1 MLIIGDNFSYQGQDP
16 LDARLVTQSLTT
28 LLAIPNYTIYD
39 GIQVYVLSEKKYYVY
54 DSNNTNDPVLGKWK
68 EFEANGSSNVP
79 DILKYSKAFT
89 VEVNKDETVS
99 FADLSGVTNIAD
111 LKVNQLVNDITG
123 IIAKVISIDTTNNQV
138 QIRVLSKDTII
149 KNDTIKYNGTLD
161 AEIDKVQ
168 TINYADVDTTEAI
181 ADFST
186 NNLIY
191 DENGILAK
199 VLNKDTTNN
208 ELTVIPIT
216 LSIAIGSHE
225 VYLTNST
232 INPKISSQTTI
243 NFTDLVTSKLITD
256 IEKTQLVYDMEGTLA
271 KIDSIDITTN
281 TLVVTTINTSSDKSV
296 KIYKYLGTNLSK
308 VPDFKSSIDYADLD
322 TTQLLNTIKVD
333 ELVYDEDGTLAKI
346 VMVDVPNAQLLVQ
359 TLTASGMP
367 YAPILKELVIKD
379 GGTGY
384 AVNDII
390 EANNVPGVFG
400 KITDV
405 DTNGS
410 ILSIVT
416 TTSTTVSTTG
426 TGAVVDYDT
435 VIYGAYGKNW
445 APLSNTSSSVAQIVT
460 ESFTYESG
468 FNYEITNGGTGY
480 VVGDIVN
487 VSGNMIEVTKV
498 NSGVVEEV
506 RWSREI
512 APSTTGTGLTLN
524 VTSSNDSFIIPTDVW
539 NNSQRNSYDLTND
552 DGANVEFNR
561 LDGITQKC
569 AAGDGSIYKFTFDSI
584 NGVIYQEKTEIDSG
598 TGIGPFVPYKNYKK
612 DELVINDNIIYIC
625 KDDHMADA
633 TLGDDIS
640 HWTEMRK
647 TITSGNRYVRFQV
660 PKQTHAVNNWFD
672 ITNMEYLEGDQS
684 LITPDKLIAP
694 VDGLYYFNV
703 SMAHTM
709 RSGTDQSSIIQLG
722 KNGSTDPID
731 KVGSTMSSGKWSTQ
745 SSLSGLI
752 HLKANDYISIKGYYT
767 VLPKTGG
774 YPSEFGLLSEDRS
787 DNLVAEADI
796 ATDSSWTTRFAKNTF
811 IPIDFKNTS
820 NPGII
825 ALDGTIT
832 LPEDGSY
839 IIDLDMIKTNLT
851 TAGDIYTY
859 IKDSSGNYI
868 GNNTQSASTQYLA
881 ASLTKI
887 ITGKKGDT
895 FSLTTCK
902 DIEYTQITKIED
914 AKVRLFKIKSVDY
927 HIDSHDLYK
936 DSGSELSYE
945 DWVANKLKNE
955 QLTVTAIINTNTS
968 ISTSP
973 TLLPI
978 TYESGET
985 SMLNGN
991 KFIAPV
997 SGFYNITVNSIN
1009 TSGTGQK
1016 LLGIKK
1022 NDSTETWNNQLTF
1035 GTSLSHRISGLSH
1048 SVYLNKNDFLTIIVT
1063 SENTSVVNAPSST
1076 SQKECN
1082 KITFTL
1088 INVGITSSYDI
1099 NKPHLWP
1106 VNTEINFGDGL
1117 YGRRYKVVSLLP
1129 ATSSG
1134 ISDNIIDSTISFNN
1148 TKFVNYGGRVTGYNG
1163 LEWAIPINWQNA
1175 KSTVFIDSNNN
1186 KLNFMLESLPVG
1198 QVCTNLDMWFTY
1210 TK

>member
-89 VEVNKDETVS
+89 VEVNKDETIL
-99 FADLSGVTNIAD
+99 FADLSGVTNISD
-111 LKVNQLVNDITG
+111 LKVNQLVNDIAG

-346 VMVDVPNAQLLVQ
+346 VMMDVPNAQLLVQ

-384 AVNDII
+384 AINDVI

-480 VVGDIVN
+480 AVGDIVN

-552 DGANVEFNR
+552 EGATVEFNR

-569 AAGDGSIYKFTFDSI
+569 SAGDGSIYKFTFDST

-598 TGIGPFVPYKNYKK
+598 NGIGPFVPYKNYKK
-612 DELVINDNIIYIC
+612 DDIIINDNTIYIC
-625 KDDHMADA
+625 KDDHTASA
-633 TLGDDIS
+633 TLGDDGS
-640 HWTEMRK
+640 HWKELRK
-647 TITSGNRYVRFQV
+647 AMSSGSRYVKFTI
-660 PKQTHAVNNWFD
+660 PKQTKPVNSWNTIND
-672 ITNMEYLEGDQS
+672 LTYEEGDQS
-684 LITPDKLIAP
+684 LLASDKLIAP
-694 VDGLYYFNV
+694 VSGLYYFNV
-703 SMAHTM
+703 SCIQIDTAVSNKHSIT
-709 RSGTDQSSIIQLG
+709 RVVNNTDANVVGLSQSSGNWQVQP
-722 KNGSTDPID
+722 TC
-731 KVGSTMSSGKWSTQ
+731 
-745 SSLSGLI
+745 SGLVS
-752 HLKANDYISIKGYYT
+752 LKAGDSLRIESYY
-767 VLPKTGG
+767 VHMPSTGG
-774 YPSEFGLLSEDRS
+774 YTSEFGLLSEDRS

-796 ATDSSWTTRFAKNTF
+796 ATDSSWTTKFAKNTF

-868 GNNTQSASTQYLA
+868 GNNTQTASTQYLS

-936 DSGSELSYE
+936 DSGSSLSYE
-945 DWVANKLKNE
+945 DWITNKLKNE
-955 QLTVTAIINTNTS
+955 QLTVTVKPTYDQSFTTDNITIKTYTYVSGESSMFKDGMKFVAPISGLYNLNVNPISKDTAVPKSFAIIKKNALDASWDYGISLIESTSTAWTGS
-968 ISTSP
+968 ISTTTWLEKGDYLTVGYRSNEGSFSVIQQP
-973 TLLPI
+973 TLI
-978 TYESGET
+978 DT
-985 SMLNGN
+985 
-991 KFIAPV
+991 A
-997 SGFYNITVNSIN
+997 
-1009 TSGTGQK
+1009 
-1016 LLGIKK
+1016 
-1022 NDSTETWNNQLTF
+1022 
-1035 GTSLSHRISGLSH
+1035 
-1048 SVYLNKNDFLTIIVT
+1048 
-1063 SENTSVVNAPSST
+1063 
-1076 SQKECN
+1076 
-1082 KITFTL
+1082 TFTL
-1088 INVGITSSYDI
+1088 INAGITSNYDA
-1099 NKPHLWP
+1099 NKPNTWP
-1106 VNTEINFGDGL
+1106 ANTEINLGDGL
-1117 YGRRYKVVSLLP
+1117 FGYRFKTNSITDRS
-1129 ATSSG
+1129 
-1134 ISDNIIDSTISFNN
+1134 NTIVQTGPFNQN
-1148 TKFVNYGGRVTGYNG
+1148 TFKFVNWGGSHRVAKFGPSPHSFAGLISQQWWIDQTGEMKLWSAGETNSSYFP
-1163 LEWAIPINWQNA
+1163 LTE
-1175 KSTVFIDSNNN
+1175 IDYW
-1186 KLNFMLESLPVG
+1186 V
-1198 QVCTNLDMWFTY
+1198 TY

>member
-1 MLIIGDNFSYQGQDP
+1 MSLIIGDNFSYQGQDP

-54 DSNNTNDPVLGKWK
+54 DSNNTNDPVLGKWI
-68 EFEANGSSNVP
+68 ELEANGSSSIP

-89 VEVNKDETVS
+89 VEVNKDETIS
-99 FADLSGVTNIAD
+99 FTDLSGVTNIAD
-111 LKVNQLVNDITG
+111 LKVNQLVNDIAG

-232 INPKISSQTTI
+232 INPKISSQTTV

-256 IEKTQLVYDMEGTLA
+256 VEKTQLVYDMEGTLA

-281 TLVVTTINTSSDKSV
+281 NLVVTTINTSSDKSV

-384 AVNDII
+384 TINDVI

-480 VVGDIVN
+480 AIGDIVN

-552 DGANVEFNR
+552 EGATVEFNR
-561 LDGITQKC
+561 LDGVTQKC
-569 AAGDGSIYKFTFDSI
+569 SAGDGSIYKFTFDST
-584 NGVIYQEKTEIDSG
+584 NGVIYQEKTDIESG
-598 TGIGPFVPYKNYKK
+598 NGIGPFVPYKNYKK
-612 DELVINDNIIYIC
+612 DDIIINDNTIYIC
-625 KDDHMADA
+625 KDDHTASA
-633 TLGDDIS
+633 TLGDDGS
-640 HWTEMRK
+640 HWKELRK
-647 TITSGNRYVRFQV
+647 AVSSGSRYVKFTI
-660 PKQTHAVNNWFD
+660 PKQTKPVNSWNTISD
-672 ITNMEYLEGDQS
+672 LTYEEGDQS
-684 LITPDKLIAP
+684 LLASDKLIAP
-694 VDGLYYFNV
+694 VSGLYYFNV
-703 SMAHTM
+703 SCIQIDTAVSNKHSIT
-709 RSGTDQSSIIQLG
+709 RVVNNTDANVVGLSQSSGNWQVQP
-722 KNGSTDPID
+722 TC
-731 KVGSTMSSGKWSTQ
+731 
-745 SSLSGLI
+745 SGLVS
-752 HLKANDYISIKGYYT
+752 LKSGDSLRIESYY
-767 VLPKTGG
+767 VHMPSTGG
-774 YPSEFGLLSEDRS
+774 YTSEFGLLSDDKEN
-787 DNLVAEADI
+787 NLIAEA
-796 ATDSSWTTRFAKNTF
+796 TLTF
-811 IPIDFKNTS
+811 SNQEAGVSKIMKFTNSS
-820 NPGII
+820 NPAVISSSGI
-825 ALDGTIT
+825 IT
-832 LPEDGSY
+832 LPEDGDYLLAQDQS
-839 IIDLDMIKTNLT
+839 LMTT
-851 TAGDIYTY
+851 TAADHAILTRILKGSVILYDYQSTGAQSKY
-859 IKDSSGNYI
+859 SNSYVFVLSG
-868 GNNTQSASTQYLA
+868 L
-881 ASLTKI
+881 
-887 ITGKKGDT
+887 KGDT
-895 FSLTTCK
+895 FSVDNRTSIVLNNRTLAN
-902 DIEYTQITKIED
+902 DPKI
-914 AKVRLFKIKSVDY
+914 RLFKIKSVDY

-936 DSGSELSYE
+936 DSGSSLSYE
-945 DWVANKLKNE
+945 DWITNKLKNE
-955 QLTVTAIINTNTS
+955 QLTVTVKPTYDQSFTAGNITIKTYTYVSGESSMFKDGIKFVAPISGLYNLNVNPISKDTAVPKSFAIIKKNALDASWDYGISLIESTSTAWTGS
-968 ISTSP
+968 ISTTTWLEKGDYLTVGYRSNEGSFSVIQQP
-973 TLLPI
+973 TLI
-978 TYESGET
+978 DT
-985 SMLNGN
+985 
-991 KFIAPV
+991 A
-997 SGFYNITVNSIN
+997 
-1009 TSGTGQK
+1009 
-1016 LLGIKK
+1016 
-1022 NDSTETWNNQLTF
+1022 
-1035 GTSLSHRISGLSH
+1035 
-1048 SVYLNKNDFLTIIVT
+1048 
-1063 SENTSVVNAPSST
+1063 
-1076 SQKECN
+1076 
-1082 KITFTL
+1082 TFTL
-1088 INVGITSSYDI
+1088 INAGITSNYEVG
-1099 NKPHLWP
+1099 KPHLWP
-1106 VNTEINFGDGL
+1106 VSTEVNLGDGL
-1117 YGRRYKVVSLLP
+1117 YGRRVTGTINANAFVQSI
-1129 ATSSG
+1129 TDIINDNSG
-1134 ISDNIIDSTISFNN
+1134 IHYQIVS
-1148 TKFVNYGGRVTGYNG
+1148 YGGWWSCYGTAVHEQVGGSRTPDGSTHTCSSSITTSPGNQAGIVRFHSISSQNRV
-1163 LEWAIPINWQNA
+1163 NA
-1175 KSTVFIDSNNN
+1175 PYDIWV
-1186 KLNFMLESLPVG
+1186 
-1198 QVCTNLDMWFTY
+1198 TY

>member
-1 MLIIGDNFSYQGQDP
+1 MSLIIGDNFSYQGQDP

-89 VEVNKDETVS
+89 VEVNKDETIS
-99 FADLSGVTNIAD
+99 FTDLSGVINIAD
-111 LKVNQLVNDITG
+111 LKVNQLVNDIAG

-161 AEIDKVQ
+161 AEIDKTQ
-168 TINYADVDTTEAI
+168 TIDYADVDTTEAI

-191 DENGILAK
+191 DQNGILAK

-208 ELTVIPIT
+208 ELVVIPIT

-232 INPKISSQTTI
+232 INPKISSQTTV

-271 KIDSIDITTN
+271 KIDSIDLVTS

-346 VMVDVPNAQLLVQ
+346 VMVDVLNAQLLVQ

-384 AVNDII
+384 AINDVI

-468 FNYEITNGGTGY
+468 FNYEITNGGIGY
-480 VVGDIVN
+480 AVGDIVN
-487 VSGNMIEVTKV
+487 VSGNMVEVIKV

-552 DGANVEFNR
+552 EGATVEFNR

-569 AAGDGSIYKFTFDSI
+569 SAGDGSIYKFTFDST
-584 NGVIYQEKTEIDSG
+584 NGVIYQEKTEVDSG
-598 TGIGPFVPYKNYKK
+598 GGIGLFVPYKNYKK

-625 KDDHMADA
+625 KDDHTAGA
-633 TLGDDIS
+633 TLGDDVS

-647 TITSGNRYVRFQV
+647 TITSGNRYVKFTI
-660 PKQTHAVNNWFD
+660 PKQTKPVNSWNTISD
-672 ITNMEYLEGDQS
+672 LTYEEGDQS
-684 LITPDKLIAP
+684 LLASDKLIAP
-694 VDGLYYFNV
+694 VSGLYYFNV
-703 SMAHTM
+703 SC
-709 RSGTDQSSIIQLG
+709 IQ
-722 KNGSTDPID
+722 ID
-731 KVGSTMSSGKWSTQ
+731 KTASNKYSITRVVNNTDANVVGLSQ
-745 SSLSGLI
+745 SNGNWQVQPTCSGLVS
-752 HLKANDYISIKGYYT
+752 LKAGDSLRIESYY
-767 VLPKTGG
+767 VNMPSTGG
-774 YPSEFGLLSEDRS
+774 YTSEFGLLSDDKEN
-787 DNLVAEADI
+787 NLIAEA
-796 ATDSSWTTRFAKNTF
+796 TLTF
-811 IPIDFKNTS
+811 SNQEAGVSKIMKFTNSS
-820 NPGII
+820 NPAVISSSGI
-825 ALDGTIT
+825 IT
-832 LPEDGSY
+832 LPEDGDYLLAQDQS
-839 IIDLDMIKTNLT
+839 LMTT
-851 TAGDIYTY
+851 TAADHTILTRILKGSVIIYDYLSTGAQSKY
-859 IKDSSGNYI
+859 SNAYVFVLSG
-868 GNNTQSASTQYLA
+868 L
-881 ASLTKI
+881 
-887 ITGKKGDT
+887 KGDT
-895 FSLTTCK
+895 FSVDNRTSIVLNNRTLAN
-902 DIEYTQITKIED
+902 DPKI
-914 AKVRLFKIKSVDY
+914 RLFKIKSVDY
-927 HIDSHDLYK
+927 HIDSHDLHK
-936 DSGSELSYE
+936 DSGSALSYE
-945 DWVANKLKNE
+945 DWVADKLKNE
-955 QLTVTAIINTNTS
+955 QLTVTATVNANQTIPNS
-968 ISTSP
+968 A
-973 TLLPI
+973 TLLKV
-978 TYESGET
+978 TYQSGES
-985 SMLNGN
+985 SMLNN
-991 KFIAPV
+991 SKFIAPV
-997 SGFYNITVNSIN
+997 DGFYNININNIESTVSSDKTLCIELNNGNSTWDKSLTYN
-1009 TSGTGQK
+1009 TAA
-1016 LLGIKK
+1016 
-1022 NDSTETWNNQLTF
+1022 ST
-1035 GTSLSHRISGLSH
+1035 RIPGLSH
-1048 SVYLNKNDFLTIIVT
+1048 SIYLKKNDFITVVASSALNTVT
-1063 SENTSVVNAPSST
+1063 KASSAST
-1076 SQKECN
+1076 GIESN
-1082 KITFTL
+1082 KVTFTL
-1088 INVGITSSYDI
+1088 INTGITSNYEVG
-1099 NKPHLWP
+1099 KPHLWP
-1106 VNTEINFGDGL
+1106 VNTEINLGDGL

-1175 KSTVFIDSNNN
+1175 KSTVFIDSNN